1 MNIETLSLGQLQTN
15 CYILSLDDPD
25 TVVVIDPGDDIP
37 ALTRALRGRRAA
49 GTLITHAH
57 FDHILGLP
65 ALAGAPVYVH
75 ALDAE
80 AMTDESLN
88 CSGTPTAVPATDL
101 VEEGSRIPLAGMAFT
116 VLHTPGHTPGSV
128 CYRCG
133 EDLFTGDTLF
143 VGGYGRTDL
152 PGGSW
157 EQLRASLV
165 RLMGLHGVHIHP
177 GHGQGGYIP

>member
-1 MNIETLSLGQLQTN
+1 M
-15 CYILSLDDPD
+15 
-25 TVVVIDPGDDIP
+25 
-37 ALTRALRGRRAA
+37 
-49 GTLITHAH
+49 
-57 FDHILGLP
+57 
-65 ALAGAPVYVH
+65 
-75 ALDAE
+75 
-80 AMTDESLN
+80 
-88 CSGTPTAVPATDL
+88 
-101 VEEGSRIPLAGMAFT
+101 EEGSRITLAGMAFT